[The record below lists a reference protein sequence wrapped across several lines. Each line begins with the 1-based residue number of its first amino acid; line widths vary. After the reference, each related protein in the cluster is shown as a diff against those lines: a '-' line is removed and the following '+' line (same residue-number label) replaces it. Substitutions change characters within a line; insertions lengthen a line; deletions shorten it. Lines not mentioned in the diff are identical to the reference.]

1 MKTYVAIDIGGTMI
15 KYGLIS
21 EEGHILEKHMMATEA
36 EQGGPGIMS
45 KVMTIIDY
53 FNANHTLSG
62 ICLSS
67 AGMVNPDKGEIFFSG
82 PTIPN
87 YAGTQFKSVLEQ
99 KYRIPCEI
107 ENDVNCAGLAEVV
120 SGSAKRSKVTL
131 CLTIGTGIGGCLLT
145 ESDVFHGYSN
155 SACEIG
161 YLPMGE
167 ANFQE
172 LASTTT
178 LVRSV
183 AEAHSENVSDWNG
196 YRVFEEAKKG
206 NSICITEIDRMVD
219 YLGRGIATIC
229 YVVNPQTVVLGG
241 GIMGQKEYLKE
252 KIEESIN
259 RHLLSSLA
267 EKTTLV
273 FAHYE
278 NDAGM
283 LGAFYHFMNIHREGV

>member
-15 KYGLIS
+15 KYGLIN
-21 EEGHILEKHMMATEA
+21 EEGHILEKYKMATEA

-45 KVMTIIDY
+45 KVMRII
-53 FNANHTLSG
+53 ACLSEHQTLSG
-62 ICLSS
+62 VCLSS
-67 AGMVNPDKGEIFFSG
+67 AGMVDPNKGEIFFSG

-87 YAGTQFKSVLEQ
+87 YAGTNFKTVVEET
-99 KYRIPCEI
+99 YGIPCEI

-120 SGSAKRSKVTL
+120 SGSAKNSQITL

-145 ESDVFHGYSN
+145 KSDVFHGYSN

-161 YLPMGE
+161 YLPMGK

-178 LVRSV
+178 LVRKV
-183 AEAHSENVSDWNG
+183 AEAQDENVADWNG
-196 YRVFEEAKKG
+196 YRVFEEAKNG
-206 NSICITEIDRMVD
+206 NAICITEIEQMVD
-219 YLGRGIATIC
+219 YLGQGIATIC

-241 GIMGQKEYLKE
+241 GIMEQKTYLQD
-252 KIEESIN
+252 KIERAVN
-259 RHLLSSLA
+259 QHLLSSLA

-273 FAHYE
+273 FAQHE
-278 NDAGM
+278 NNAGM
-283 LGAFYHFMNIHREGV
+283 LGAFYHYMNVHHKGV

>member
-1 MKTYVAIDIGGTMI
+1 MKNYVAIDIGGTMI
-15 KYGLIS
+15 KYGLLNA
-21 EEGHILEKHMMATEA
+21 EGHILEKHKIATEA

-45 KVMTIIDY
+45 KVMGIINR
-53 FNANHTLSG
+53 FSQTQTLSG

-67 AGMVNPDKGEIFFSG
+67 AGMVDPEKGEIFFSG

-87 YAGTQFKSVLEQ
+87 YAGTQFKTVLEE
-99 KYRIPCEI
+99 KYGIPCEI

-120 SGSAKRSKVTL
+120 SGNAKGSQITL

-145 ESDVFHGYSN
+145 ESEVFHGYSN

-161 YLPMGE
+161 YLPMEKG
-167 ANFQE
+167 NFQE

-178 LVRSV
+178 LVKNT
-183 AEAHSENVSDWNG
+183 AKAHNDSLSEWNG
-196 YRVFEEAKKG
+196 YRVFEEAKAG
-206 NSICITEIDRMVD
+206 NTLCIEAIDEMVR
-219 YLGRGIATIC
+219 YLGQGIATIC

-252 KIEESIN
+252 KIESSLKE
-259 RHLLSSLA
+259 HLLPSLS

-273 FAHYE
+273 FAHHE

-283 LGAFYHFMNIHREGV
+283 LGAFYHFMNVHPEGV